1 MTLVRRTFRALS
13 ISDFPASRHGLRK
26 RACLGMAV
34 GVGALAL
41 LSVPAVAHASTSP
54 STTTFKFSGAV
65 QGTLTQSNGPCESV
79 GGYGGQ
85 FAFSSKLRGSS
96 SDEWTVNVNNLG
108 KQKNGGTFKKFGG
121 LTGNGVS
128 VVLQSSNGTTDYY
141 WASKSGVLT
150 ITPTSGSL
158 KILLVPDQSF
168 SGKPG
173 KGTIHLTGSWGCEA
187 SS

>member
-1 MTLVRRTFRALS
+1 MTFVRRTL
-13 ISDFPASRHGLRK
+13 K
-26 RACLGMAV
+26 RACLMAVAV
-34 GVGALAL
+34 GVLA
-41 LSVPAVAHASTSP
+41 VPAVAQASTSP

-65 QGTLTQSNGPCESV
+65 QGTLAQSNSPCDSV
-79 GGYGGQ
+79 GGSGGQ
-85 FAFSSKLRGSS
+85 FEFSSKLRGSS

-141 WASKSGVLT
+141 WATKSGVLT

-158 KILLVPDQSF
+158 NVVLVPDHSF

-173 KGTIHLTGSWGCEA
+173 KGAIHLTGSWGCVA